1 MYSQE
6 ELDRLKNT
14 IKYLEEYRN
23 GLVSL
28 LLCTNPKE
36 PLLTHSQY
44 EQIQDELFRVNNFCR
59 SLRKSLE
66 DQNHKKFIG
75 TAWNRIIK

>member
-6 ELDRLKNT
+6 ELDRLKKT

-75 TAWNRIIK
+75 TAWIRIIE

>member
-1 MYSQE
+1 MYSKE
-6 ELDRLKNT
+6 DLDRLKKT
-14 IKYLEEYRN
+14 IKYLEEYRS

-28 LLCTNPKE
+28 LLCTNQKE

-44 EQIQDELFRVNNFCR
+44 EAIQDEIFRVNNFCR

-66 DQNHKKFIG
+66 NQNHKKFIG
-75 TAWNRIIK
+75 EAWNKIIE